1 MSKSIVTNYEQYSA
15 FSGRPAECTH
25 HLLFGGAIRKLADE
39 DNLTI
44 GLTNAEH
51 NMSSKGTINQIHGN
65 PAAESLS
72 KIAGQL
78 AWERVYLAKKLANVN
93 KDGLDE
99 QTVEEW
105 LDEAREAFRKRYGK
119 SFL

>member
-78 AWERVYLAKKLANVN
+78 AWERVYLAKKLAN
-93 KDGLDE
+93 GLGE